1 MANLGAASLL
11 WEAEKRYGQKKNEWK
26 SKFTKI

>member
-11 WEAEKRYGQKKNEWK
+11 WEAEKRYRQKKMSGKANLLK
-26 SKFTKI
+26 

>member
-11 WEAEKRYGQKKNEWK
+11 WEAEKRYRQKKKTTEKGNLLK
-26 SKFTKI
+26 